1 MNGSLSRCGG
11 WPAAMALVA
20 LHALLLSGCEPFI
33 FQSTS
38 KPLCDPPTVTENCRN
53 RSDSNAALPGAL
65 TPAATAQRFPV
76 VALPDN
82 RDAQIMASAREGDD
96 RQNPVHKFLYRFNLD
111 GPAVAAGLDLAGPNA
126 TAQTFIASGRS
137 DLSGTNNSLT
147 ADASGV
153 STSVWVAGN
162 ATALVELA
170 DPLSFPDVGIGLE
183 RGPSSLALLAADS
196 PLLGGLLLDSS
207 RIVARAYRFVP

>member
-1 MNGSLSRCGG
+1 
-11 WPAAMALVA
+11 MALVA
-20 LHALLLSGCEPFI
+20 LHALLLSGCGTFL
-33 FQSTS
+33 FQSTR
-38 KPLCDPPTVTENCRN
+38 KPLCDPPTVVVSCRN
-53 RSDSNAALPGAL
+53 RDSNAVLPGAV

-111 GPAVAAGLDLAGPNA
+111 GPAVVAGLDLAGPNA

-170 DPLSFPDVGIGLE
+170 DPLSFPDAGTGLQ

-207 RIVARAYRFVP
+207 GIVARAYRFVP